1 MSSNPV
7 RYFVEVVRCGSI
19 REASQRLN
27 VAPSAL
33 SRQIQNLEHELGM
46 TLFERRP
53 RGMALTAAG
62 EIYARYAQTVILE
75 DDRVRSDLE
84 ELRGLRRGVV
94 RVATVEGVVADMLT
108 TVVARFREKYPGVRF
123 HLATTGTDDVIASVR
138 DGRTDV
144 GISFHAQPDAAV
156 RFVRRKRDPLAA
168 LTHPDHPIAGRRQI
182 ALTELLSYPVAVP
195 EAGFGIRRLIDE
207 QCRRLGHSMTP
218 ALETNSIE
226 ALRGFARSG
235 AGITMLPGMSFQ
247 REIRQG
253 EIVAIPISDRALNQ
267 CSMDISVLAGRH
279 LPIAISQFLGLLDS
293 ELMSAKPSRRKQI
306 QPEKRALRDQDRSR

>member
-1 MSSNPV
+1 MSSNSV
-7 RYFVEVVRCGSI
+7 RYFIEVVRSGSI

-33 SRQIQNLEHELGM
+33 SRQIRNLEYELGM
-46 TLFERRP
+46 PLFERRP

-62 EIYARYAQTVILE
+62 EIYARYAQTAILE

-108 TVVARFREKYPGVRF
+108 TVVARFREKYPGIRF
-123 HLATTGTDDVIASVR
+123 HLLTTGTDDVIASVR
-138 DGRTDV
+138 DGRSDV

-156 RFVRRKRDPLAA
+156 RFVRRTRDPLAA
-168 LTHPDHPIAGRRQI
+168 LVHPNHSIAGRLQI
-182 ALTELLSYPVAVP
+182 TLTELLSYPVAVP
-195 EAGFGIRRLIDE
+195 DAGFGIRRLIDE

-235 AGITMLPGMSFQ
+235 AGVTMLPGMSFL

-279 LPIAISQFLGLLDS
+279 LPTAISQFISHLDV
-293 ELMSAKPSRRKQI
+293 EFMSAKPSRRKQVQI
-306 QPEKRALRDQDRSR
+306 VK

>member
-1 MSSNPV
+1 MSINPI
-7 RYFVEVVRCGSI
+7 RYFAEVVRSGSI
-19 REASQRLN
+19 REASERLN

-33 SRQIQNLEHELGM
+33 SRQIQNLEYELGM
-46 TLFERRP
+46 PLFERQP
-53 RGMALTAAG
+53 RGMKLTAAG

-75 DDRVRSDLE
+75 EDRVRSELE

-94 RVATVEGVVADMLT
+94 RLATVEGVVADMLT
-108 TVVARFREKYPGVRF
+108 TVVTKFRDKYPGIRF
-123 HLATTGTDDVIASVR
+123 HLLTTGTDDVVASVR
-138 DGRTDV
+138 DGTADI

-156 RFVRRKRDPLAA
+156 RFVRRIRDPLAA
-168 LTHPDHPIAGRRQI
+168 LLHPDHVLARRRQVT
-182 ALTELLSYPVAVP
+182 LTEILSFPVAVP

-207 QCRRLGHSMTP
+207 QCRRLGQSMTA

-235 AGITMLPGMSFQ
+235 AGITMLPGMSYQ

-279 LPIAISQFLGLLDS
+279 LPTTISQFLSTLDL
-293 ELMSAKPSRRKQI
+293 ELSSSRAPRK
-306 QPEKRALRDQDRSR
+306 RSN

>member
-1 MSSNPV
+1 MSNHPV
-7 RYFVEVVRCGSI
+7 RYFVEVVRSGSI

-33 SRQIQNLEHELGM
+33 SRQIQNLERELGVP
-46 TLFERRP
+46 LFERRP

-62 EIYARYAQTVILE
+62 EIYARYAQTVMLE
-75 DDRVRSDLE
+75 DDRVRGDLE
-84 ELRGLRRGVV
+84 ALRGMRRGVV

-108 TVVARFREKYPGVRF
+108 TVIATFRREYPGIRF
-123 HLATTGTDDVIASVR
+123 NLVATGTDDVIASVR
-138 DGRTDV
+138 DGRTDI
-144 GISFHAQPDAAV
+144 GISFHGQPDAAV
-156 RFVRRKRDPLAA
+156 RFVRRTRDPLAA
-168 LTHPDHPIAGRRQI
+168 LVHPDHALASRRRI
-182 ALTELLSYPVAVP
+182 ALTEILSHPVAVP

-235 AGITMLPGMSFQ
+235 AGVAMLPGMSFQ
-247 REIRQG
+247 REVRQG
-253 EIVAIPISDRALNQ
+253 EIIAIPISDRALNQ

-279 LPIAISQFLGLLDS
+279 LPVGISQFLALLDN
-293 ELMSAKPSRRKQI
+293 ELMKAKPHRRKRNS
-306 QPEKRALRDQDRSR
+306 K

>member
-1 MSSNPV
+1 MSVNLI
-7 RYFVEVVRCGSI
+7 RYFIEVARSGSI
-19 REASQRLN
+19 REASERLN

-33 SRQIQNLEHELGM
+33 SRQIQNLEYELGM
-46 TLFERRP
+46 PLFERQP
-53 RGMALTAAG
+53 RGMKVTAAG

-75 DDRVRSDLE
+75 EDRVRSDLE

-94 RVATVEGVVADMLT
+94 RLATVEGVVADMLT
-108 TVVARFREKYPGVRF
+108 TVVAKFRDKYPGIRF
-123 HLATTGTDDVIASVR
+123 HLLTIGTDDVIASVR
-138 DGRTDV
+138 DGTADI

-156 RFVRRKRDPLAA
+156 RFVRRTRDPLAA
-168 LTHPDHPIAGRRQI
+168 LVHPNHKLAARRQI
-182 ALTELLSYPVAVP
+182 SLAEILSYPIAVP

-207 QCRRLGHSMTP
+207 QCRRLGQSMVA

-235 AGITMLPGMSFQ
+235 AGITMLPGMSYQ

-279 LPIAISQFLGLLDS
+279 LPTTIVQFLSALDLEMNAS
-293 ELMSAKPSRRKQI
+293 K
-306 QPEKRALRDQDRSR
+306 ALRRRGG